1 MQLSGTSMAAGVV
14 SGTVA
19 LLLERRPNLNV
30 RRTKSLLQATASPMF
45 GEGLVVSGTGSLNAA
60 AATEVGTT
68 PKLVFDTRI
77 SGEPVQMA
85 GLIFINPTQGSRGSS
100 LGHREPV
107 RNQSIFWGQAKS
119 IFWGQA
125 DSIFWGQV
133 DSIFWGQAD
142 SIFWGQSDSIFWGQ
156 SDSIFWGQSDSI
168 FWGQTSDYP
177 VAWGL
182 TADDSIFWGQSLIGS
197 N

>member
-19 LLLERRPNLNV
+19 LLLERRPNLPV
-30 RRTKSLLQATASPMF
+30 RYTKNLLQATASPMF
-45 GEGLVVSGTGSLNAA
+45 GEGLVVSGTGSLNAV
-60 AATEVGTT
+60 AATQITT
-68 PKLVFDTRI
+68 APKLVFDTRI
-77 SGEPVQMA
+77 SGEPVQM
-85 GLIFINPTQGSRGSS
+85 GGVIFIDPTQGSRGSS

-125 DSIFWGQV
+125 DSTFWGQV
-133 DSIFWGQAD
+133 DSIFSGQADSIFRGQTD
-142 SIFWGQSDSIFWGQ
+142 SIFWGQSK
-156 SDSIFWGQSDSI
+156 SIFWGQSDSI

-182 TADDSIFWGQSLIGS
+182 TADSIFWGQSLIGS